1 MISAFDNY
9 YICLDTTYFILFARY
24 YISVVNLEDDE
35 STGQQSNKTTT
46 IFTPKST
53 GNLYQLGIPVFFVQ
67 FCLSNRPFKLRYFHM

>member
-9 YICLDTTYFILFARY
+9 YICLDTTYFILFARC

-35 STGQQSNKTTT
+35 STGQQSNKTTM

-53 GNLYQLGIPVFFVQ
+53 GNLYQLGIPAC
-67 FCLSNRPFKLRYFHM
+67 FCAILFIK